1 MPGHHVNL
9 PDAPVIL
16 FDGVCHLCSA
26 TVRFVIRRDPRARC
40 RFLPI
45 QSDRGREL
53 YRAHGLDPEKPDT
66 LLVLANGKALKR
78 SDAAIAIGR
87 ELGFPWSIA
96 TVGLILPRS
105 LRDAL
110 YDFVA
115 SRRYRWF
122 GRNESCLMPTPD
134 IRSRFLE

>member
-1 MPGHHVNL
+1 MNPTDGL
-9 PDAPVIL
+9 IIL

-53 YRAHGLDPEKPDT
+53 YRANGLDPEHPDT

-87 ELGFPWSIA
+87 ELGFPWSLA
-96 TVGLILPRS
+96 SLGLVLPRK
-105 LRDAL
+105 LRDTL
-110 YDFVA
+110 YDFIAV
-115 SRRYRWF
+115 RRYRWF
-122 GRNESCLMPTPD
+122 GKNESCLLPTPE
-134 IRSRFLE
+134 IRSRFVE